1 MVHFSC
7 GFSPS
12 IIALSATVAAQQ
24 SNSKAQIHTR
34 YSIKQLAMAELQYE
48 PNPVTTEALQLLPSQ
63 KVLLIAGP
71 AGSGKSTMGARIGRI
86 EGWSHLSEDC
96 VWNELPREPHT
107 ARTEEEKAVV
117 QQRTLGYVQME
128 LRKGKSVVL
137 EFIVYENPPQP
148 ILFYRSE
155 LEKCKAPVQIKVL
168 RPSLQDILA
177 RQELRANVH
186 DRESPLAARK
196 ANAEHQLL
204 CLSSDFIQP
213 DWVVDSSGLSVEEV
227 YARHF

>member
-1 MVHFSC
+1 MAQFLY
-7 GFSPS
+7 GPK
-12 IIALSATVAAQQ
+12 AA
-24 SNSKAQIHTR
+24 
-34 YSIKQLAMAELQYE
+34 
-48 PNPVTTEALQLLPSQ
+48 TTEALRLLPSQ

-71 AGSGKSTMGARIGRI
+71 AGSGKTTMGARIGRVD
-86 EGWSHLSEDC
+86 GWSHISEDC

-117 QQRTLGYVQME
+117 QHRTLGYIQSE

-137 EFIVYENPPQP
+137 EFIVYDNPPQP
-148 ILFYRSE
+148 IIFYWDE
-155 LEKCKAPVQIKVL
+155 LEKLKVPVHIKVL

-177 RQELRANVH
+177 RQEFRANAH
-186 DRESPLAARK
+186 DRERPLAARK
-196 ANAEHQLL
+196 ANAEHQLF

-227 YARHF
+227 YARHFAQIVNRTGTQ